1 MPAWSGSLPTST
13 CPCRTTIA
21 TRPCGSTPTRSREC
35 RRSRSRPDSRKRA
48 PMSARWSISAICRNE
63 AADARAAMPRSRS
76 RRSIG
81 RRNSQ
86 SLVRWGIVM
95 CGTGKGA
102 LRRLTCLL
110 ALLAMSASAALAQGA
125 TLRLGYGT
133 AAEEPIWL
141 LVARPDLAKNQGKA
155 YALDATRFT
164 GSDKRGQAFE
174 AGAIDLAAS
183 SANGVIF
190 AAAEGVTA
198 RIIASV
204 SRRKLARLQHELLR
218 QGELSRP
225 IGERPQGQGRRHQRL
240 LHLGSPLAENRA
252 REAWPR
258 RDRRHHHAGPVPGDA
273 GGARRRQGRSR
284 SVPAAVRGARGEADE
299 GAQDLRCQVRR
310 AVRGGADRPDR
321 EGRVPE
327 EECAC
332 DPGLPRGPEIGDPVL
347 SRQAARG
354 APAPGRPQD
363 GARQSRGLREHER
376 LLSRSEPAGRRRGA
390 GEDAGVPDQGRI
402 PEEARR
408 RQVADRSLLPAE
420 VKHESHFVCET
431 MTCQRT
437 RRAPSPRRGE
447 GWGEGVRI
455 YRETTTPHPTPLPMG
470 EGAHRV
476 RGRITFSIAAPEG
489 PRRWRCWR

>member
-63 AADARAAMPRSRS
+63 AADARAAMPRPRS
-76 RRSIG
+76 RHSIG

-204 SRRKLARLQHELLR
+204 SRES
-218 QGELSRP
+218 SRGFSTSFYVKESSP
-225 IGERPQGQGRRHQRL
+225 VRSVSDLKGKVVGINGFYTSG
-240 LHLGSPLAENRA
+240 HLWLKTALEKHGLAET
-252 REAWPR
+252 
-258 RDRRHHHAGPVPGDA
+258 DVTITPVPFPAMQEALDA
-273 GGARRRQGRSR
+273 GKVDLGQF
-284 SVPAAVRGARGEADE
+284 PQPFAA
-299 GAQDLRCQVRR
+299 L
-310 AVRGGADRPDR
+310 
-321 EGRVPE
+321 
-327 EECAC
+327 
-332 DPGLPRGPEIGDPVL
+332 
-347 SRQAARG
+347 
-354 APAPGRPQD
+354 
-363 GARQSRGLREHER
+363 
-376 LLSRSEPAGRRRGA
+376 
-390 GEDAGVPDQGRI
+390 
-402 PEEARR
+402 
-408 RQVADRSLLPAE
+408 AE
-420 VKHESHFVCET
+420 KQ
-431 MTCQRT
+431 MK
-437 RRAPSPRRGE
+437 
-447 GWGEGVRI
+447 
-455 YRETTTPHPTPLPMG
+455 
-470 EGAHRV
+470 
-476 RGRITFSIAAPEG
+476 
-489 PRRWRCWR
+489 